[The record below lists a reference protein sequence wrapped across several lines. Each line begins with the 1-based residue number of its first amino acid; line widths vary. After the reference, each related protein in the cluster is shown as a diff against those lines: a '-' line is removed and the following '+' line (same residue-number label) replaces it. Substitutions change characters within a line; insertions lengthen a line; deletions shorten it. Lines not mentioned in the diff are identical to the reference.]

1 MTRKLEALFDLAPP
15 DVEYDD
21 TDTPEPEIDE
31 EAIVTTALTHSRNTL
46 SHIEDAMPAVKELA
60 AIDDELDEIA
70 KKAMAGYEDL
80 ADLGMQ
86 VDSRFAAEIFSVAAT
101 MMSHAISAKTAKAT
115 RKLKTIDLQMKKAK
129 LAYDLSKAHGD
140 PRNTMPATAPG
151 ELPMAEGQIL
161 SRNEL
166 MAMVQGNR
174 GASQDTEK

>member
-15 DVEYDD
+15 SDEDID
-21 TDTPEPEIDE
+21 TQEQDIDE
-31 EAIVTTALTHSRNTL
+31 EAIVTRALVQSKNAL
-46 SHIEDAMPAVKELA
+46 SHIEEAMPAVKELA

-70 KKAMAGYEDL
+70 KKAMTGYEDL

-129 LAYDLSKAHGD
+129 LAYDLAKEHGT
-140 PRNTMPATAPG
+140 PRNTMPSTTG

-174 GASQDTEK
+174 GASSDTEK